1 MKRQSRDRHATGNA
15 VAPAAT
21 PTYRARAA
29 RLVGIRRLGARARA
43 MFARIPRPASDA
55 VSIEEAIARFV
66 TANPTQL
73 YRGGA

>member
-1 MKRQSRDRHATGNA
+1 MNRQPLDRHATGHA

-21 PTYRARAA
+21 PTYRARMP
-29 RLVGIRRLGARARA
+29 RLVGIRRLGTRARA
-43 MFARIPRPASDA
+43 VLARMRRPAPDA
-55 VSIEEAIARFV
+55 VSIEEAILRYV